1 MTHHTIHQ
9 SADERFNPVAGVL
22 AYLLPGLGH
31 WYLGEAKR
39 GLLIGAGV
47 LWLFFGAVLIGGIDS
62 VDRVEDKWW
71 FVGQAGV
78 GPIAFA
84 ADLVHQ
90 TQFKVVDS
98 RGQLQTPPPGPDA
111 KASKSIGHAN
121 EIGSL
126 FGAIAGMLNIMC
138 VIDALWRPR
147 IDRRVRIRSASAS
160 DGAPA

>member
-9 SADERFNPVAGVL
+9 GADERFNPIAGIL

-31 WYLGEAKR
+31 WYLGDAKR
-39 GLLIGAGV
+39 GLLVGAGV
-47 LWLFFGAVLIGGIDS
+47 LWLFFGGVLIGGIDS

-84 ADLVHQ
+84 TDLVHQ
-90 TQFKVVDS
+90 TQFKVDAGDGTM
-98 RGQLQTPPPGPDA
+98 RTPPPGPDA
-111 KASKSIGHAN
+111 KASKSIGHPN

-138 VIDALWRPR
+138 VIDAMWRPR
-147 IDRRVRIRSASAS
+147 SERRAVVRSKGS
-160 DGAPA
+160 PA

>member
-1 MTHHTIHQ
+1 MTQHSIHQ
-9 SADERFNPVAGVL
+9 AADERFNPIAGIL

-39 GLLIGAGV
+39 GILIAVGV
-47 LWLFFGAVLIGGIDS
+47 FWLFFGGVLVGGIDS

-71 FVGQAGV
+71 FVGQAGI
-78 GPIAFA
+78 GPVAFGV
-84 ADLVHQ
+84 DLVHQ
-90 TQFKVVDS
+90 SQFKLVDANGRPYS
-98 RGQLQTPPPGPDA
+98 PPPGPES
-111 KASKSIGHAN
+111 KAGKSIGHAN

-147 IDRRVRIRSASAS
+147 IDRRANAPR
-160 DGAPA
+160 GAAA